1 MTREDYQKEFIKN
14 LSTLIEDYEKNA
26 GEEIDLEFAFFDDD
40 LDKKYYWENEGFEY
54 REDIEALF
62 NERNHENEMT
72 ISRKALR
79 DLLGTID
86 EPQKPN
92 SLFDKNIVHIHKNMG
107 DWVKL
112 QKNEIGL
119 KIVDK
124 EN

>member
-1 MTREDYQKEFIKN
+1 MTRENYQKEFIKN
-14 LSTLIEDYEKNA
+14 LSILIEDYEKNA
-26 GEEIDLEFAFFDDD
+26 GEEIELRFAFFDDS
-40 LDKKYYWENEGFEY
+40 LEKYYFWEDEGFEY
-54 REDIEALF
+54 HEDISTLVY
-62 NERNHENEMT
+62 ERNHENEMT
-72 ISRKALR
+72 ISRRAIR
-79 DLLGTID
+79 DLLETVD

-112 QKNEIGL
+112 EKNEIGL